1 MLSLFSFSFEGL
13 VNVAYKRPA
22 FQISTWDIYRASN
35 GVDGKRTADGKR
47 KYDSCAQ
54 TQQETDPWWRVD
66 LGKSVWVE
74 GVLIA
79 TRTDPE
85 FKGLSNV
92 DIKIGNT
99 SNHWFIMLCNV

>member
-1 MLSLFSFSFEGL
+1 ME
-13 VNVAYKRPA
+13 YK
-22 FQISTWDIYRASN
+22 
-35 GVDGKRTADGKR
+35 
-47 KYDSCAQ
+47 SCA
-54 TQQETDPWWRVD
+54 ETIKSRTPNWRVD
-66 LGKSVWVE
+66 LGKRVWVE
-74 GVLIA
+74 SVLIA